1 MATRGGLLMRSEEG
15 LRFIPADVAQNLV
28 PEPEISDVPGTGV
41 GMALVGGE
49 VLPVLPLGG
58 SAGAVVVCE
67 VRGERIAFS
76 GLCPEAAG
84 FFEALPGGV
93 RVGSELVP
101 ELDLA
106 AIRAGVE
113 KRLLSQRGGGT

>member
-1 MATRGGLLMRSEEG
+1 MRSDQG

-28 PEPEISDVPGTGV
+28 PEPEISDVPGTGL

-58 SAGAVVVCE
+58 RAGALLVCE
-67 VRGERIAFS
+67 VRGERLAFS
-76 GLCPEAAG
+76 GLSPEAAG

-93 RVGSELVP
+93 RVGGELVP
-101 ELDLA
+101 ELDLGE
-106 AIRAGVE
+106 IRSNVE
-113 KRLLSQRGGGT
+113 KRLQGAHGGGA